1 MRVGFIGLGRMGR
14 PMATRMVEAGHQLVV
29 YNRTPEKAFELAE
42 AGARV
47 AASLGAACED
57 REVVVTMVADDA
69 ALTELTLMRGGI
81 REALATGAIH
91 LAMGTHSVSA
101 IRRLAAA
108 HTESSQ
114 VLVAAPVMGRPDAAE
129 AGQLLTVAGGPPE
142 AVGKVKPLLSAV
154 SRATVEAGTKPESGS
169 ALKLANN
176 FLLGC
181 AIEVM
186 GEAFSLVR
194 RYDVDPEALYQ
205 VMVGGLF
212 GAVAYQGYGR
222 IIVDQAYDHVGFTT
236 ELGLKDANLVLA
248 AAEAA
253 RLPLPSA
260 NVWRDRLLGA
270 MAHGDGGRDWAV
282 VAREQARAA
291 GLEP

>member
-1 MRVGFIGLGRMGR
+1 
-14 PMATRMVEAGHQLVV
+14 MATRMMEAGHELVV
-29 YNRTPEKAFELAE
+29 YNRTPGKGAGLAG
-42 AGARV
+42 AGAREV
-47 AASLGAACED
+47 ASVQAACED

-69 ALTELTLMRGGI
+69 ALAEVTLMPEGI
-81 REALATGAIH
+81 REALPAGAIH
-91 LAMGTHSVSA
+91 LVMGTHSVTA
-101 IRRLAAA
+101 IRRLSLA
-108 HTESSQ
+108 HGESSQ
-114 VLVAAPVMGRPDAAE
+114 VLVAAPVIGRPDAAA
-129 AGQLLTVAGGPPE
+129 AGQLLAVAAGPPE
-142 AVGKVKPLLSAV
+142 AVGKVQPLLAAV
-154 SRATVEAGTKPESGS
+154 SRATVQAGTMPESGS

-212 GAVAYQGYGR
+212 SAPAYEGYGR
-222 IIVDQAYDHVGFTT
+222 IIVDQAYDSVGFTT

-248 AAEAA
+248 AAESV

>member
-1 MRVGFIGLGRMGR
+1 MMQ
-14 PMATRMVEAGHQLVV
+14 AGHELVV
-29 YNRTPEKAFELAE
+29 YNRTPEKASELVD
-42 AGARV
+42 AGARE
-47 AASLGAACED
+47 AASVEGACED
-57 REVVVTMVADDA
+57 REVVVTMLTDDA
-69 ALTELTLMRGGI
+69 ALSEVTLMPGGI
-81 REALATGAIH
+81 RQALPTGAIH

-101 IRRLAAA
+101 IRRLSAA
-108 HTESSQ
+108 HSESSQ
-114 VLVAAPVMGRPDAAE
+114 ILVAAPVMGRPDAAA
-129 AGQLLTVAGGPPE
+129 AGQLLAAAGGPPE
-142 AVGKVKPLLSAV
+142 AVDAVQPLLAAV
-154 SRATVEAGTKPESGS
+154 ARSTVKAGTKPESGS

-194 RYDVDPEALYQ
+194 RYDVDPEALYE

-212 GAVAYQGYGR
+212 GAPAYQGYGR

-248 AAEAA
+248 AAEAV

-270 MAHGDGGRDWAV
+270 MAHGDGMRDWAV

>member
-1 MRVGFIGLGRMGR
+1 MRVGFIGLGRMGT
-14 PMATRMVEAGHQLVV
+14 PMATRMLQAGHELVI
-29 YNRTPEKAFELAE
+29 YNRTPGKGVELAD

-47 AASLGAACED
+47 ADSVADAARD
-57 REVVVTMVADDA
+57 REVVVTMVADDGA
-69 ALTELTLMRGGI
+69 LREVALTPGGI
-81 REALATGAIH
+81 REALPAGAVH

-101 IRRLAAA
+101 IRDLAAA
-108 HTESSQ
+108 HAESSQ
-114 VLVAAPVMGRPDAAE
+114 ALVAAPVMGRPDAAA
-129 AGQLLTVAGGPPE
+129 AGQLLVAAGGPPE
-142 AVGKVKPLLSAV
+142 AVDKVQPLVSAV
-154 SRATVEAGTKPESGS
+154 SRAMVKAGTRPESGS

-212 GAVAYQGYGR
+212 DAVAYQGYGR

-248 AAEAA
+248 AAEEA

-270 MAHGDGGRDWAV
+270 IAHGDGARDWAV